1 MQIEGG
7 NENENNPYTMS
18 PYYFMYASILASD
31 SDTEL
36 HLLRD
41 GKTRST
47 AGSIVS
53 SLYHLKDTDG
63 IQGAFFI
70 FPDLSVRM
78 EGTYRLKFSMYQI
91 INDEIHFC
99 SSIISDNYSI
109 LTFNKMY
116 ILQKSFLEWKNQH
129 LFRKYLQSKD

>member
-1 MQIEGG
+1 
-7 NENENNPYTMS
+7 
-18 PYYFMYASILASD
+18 MYASILATD

-53 SLYHLKDTDG
+53 SLYHLKDTEG
-63 IQGAFFI
+63 KNGAFFI

-78 EGTYRLKFSMYQI
+78 EGTYRLKVVGF
-91 INDEIHFC
+91 
-99 SSIISDNYSI
+99 
-109 LTFNKMY
+109 
-116 ILQKSFLEWKNQH
+116 
-129 LFRKYLQSKD
+129 

>member
-1 MQIEGG
+1 MQIAGDDPSQ
-7 NENENNPYTMS
+7 NSPYLLS
-18 PYYFMYASILASD
+18 PYYFMYASILATD

-53 SLYHLKDTDG
+53 SLYHLKDTEG
-63 IQGAFFI
+63 KQGAFFI

-78 EGTYRLKFSMYQI
+78 EGTYRLKFTMYQI
-91 INDEIHFC
+91 VETEIHFC
-99 SSIISDNYSI
+99 ASIISDTYSTI
-109 LTFNKMY
+109 
-116 ILQKSFLEWKNQH
+116 
-129 LFRKYLQSKD
+129 D